1 MLNSFFLSRNALQ
14 KLILI
19 TSYEEKLSPL
29 EMHPSQNT
37 KLSLDIFCFT
47 FFCFIYFC
55 REKEKFDIC
64 FIKIIS
70 SFLIW
75 ENDVLYL
82 YLNEKLSF

>member
-47 FFCFIYFC
+47 FF
-55 REKEKFDIC
+55 
-64 FIKIIS
+64 
-70 SFLIW
+70 
-75 ENDVLYL
+75 VLYISA
-82 YLNEKLSF
+82 EKNKNLVFVLSK